1 MDSQRN
7 QFGLGFVIVSVILL
21 TSSVGIINW
30 IRSQVESLT
39 LPPRTDPA
47 YVRYSTEPDEGEAPY
62 LLLESL
68 QKMAEY
74 GTEFPQPQNVQV
86 LQGLSTA
93 EISGYMVNQVAGGLK
108 VDCSH
113 CHNVNDF
120 SEDSN
125 PNKVRAREMLAM
137 TADLNQQ
144 FVSTLPPEAG
154 GALITCATC
163 HNGNAQFNTYPEK
176 QDANP
181 DQWRLLYDQLG
192 SETLQITG
200 KDDSDLN
207 KVVWNQQVM
216 NHMNMSLGVGCDF
229 CHDAAYFPG
238 NSKPQKEWARTM
250 LNMTT
255 YMHENYQELLTGAST
270 EPKEPSCWMCHQGNY
285 IPPGAASSNDSVLAP
300 VSTEPN

>member
-7 QFGLGFVIVSVILL
+7 QFGLGFVIVTVILL
-21 TSSVGIINW
+21 TSSIGIINW
-30 IRSQVESLT
+30 IRSQVGLLAPVEQ
-39 LPPRTDPA
+39 TDPA
-47 YVRYSTEPDEGEAPY
+47 YVNYSTQPGEGEAPY
-62 LLLESL
+62 LMPESL
-68 QKMAEY
+68 QRMAEY
-74 GTEFPQPQNVQV
+74 TAEFPEPQNVQV

-93 EISGYMVNQVAGGLK
+93 EIAGYMVNQVAGGLK

-113 CHNVNDF
+113 CHNINNF
-120 SEDSN
+120 AEDGN
-125 PNKVRAREMLAM
+125 ANKDRARQMLAM

-163 HNGNAQFNTYPEK
+163 HNGNAQFNTYPDK

-181 DQWRLLYDQLG
+181 DNWRLLYDQLD
-192 SETLQITG
+192 SEYLQITG

-207 KVVWNQQVM
+207 KVLWNQQVM
-216 NHMNMSLGVGCDF
+216 NHMNTSLGVGCDF
-229 CHDAAYFPG
+229 CHNAAYFP
-238 NSKPQKEWARTM
+238 SDEKPQKDWARTM

-255 YMHENYQELLTGAST
+255 YMHENYSELLTGDSA

-285 IPPGAASSNDSVLAP
+285 IPPGAASSNESVLAP
-300 VSTEPN
+300 VSTNPN